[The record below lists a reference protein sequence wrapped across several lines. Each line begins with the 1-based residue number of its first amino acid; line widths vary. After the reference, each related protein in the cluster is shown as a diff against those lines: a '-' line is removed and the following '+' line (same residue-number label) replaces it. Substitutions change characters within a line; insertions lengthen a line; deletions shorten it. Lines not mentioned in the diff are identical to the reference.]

1 MGDVSD
7 HGILKAVEA
16 AIRDKS
22 MHWFMC
28 VLFVQSLPSMS
39 VMFVHQAVLCI
50 RCYQFHLHV
59 CSNY

>member
-22 MHWFMC
+22 MHWFVC
-28 VLFVQSLPSMS
+28 LVCAKSPK
-39 VMFVHQAVLCI
+39 
-50 RCYQFHLHV
+50 HV
-59 CSNY
+59 RNVCTSGCTVY